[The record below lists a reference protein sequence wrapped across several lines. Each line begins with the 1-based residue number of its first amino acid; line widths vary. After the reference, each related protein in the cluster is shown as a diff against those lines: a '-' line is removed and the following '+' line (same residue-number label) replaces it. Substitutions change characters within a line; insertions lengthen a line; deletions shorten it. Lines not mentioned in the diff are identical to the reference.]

1 MDGATA
7 RFRIPCWV
15 MDETF
20 EVPVTEESVVE
31 PAPPQPRKMP
41 EVHSRFLYVAVS
53 AKRAKQL
60 RRGALP
66 RLAHLRPDPETG
78 VPAEVA
84 TRLERVA
91 MQEVKEGR
99 IVYEIPDQAQ
109 VEEKGTK

>member
-15 MDETF
+15 MDETP

-31 PAPPQPRKMP
+31 AVTPEPRKMP
-41 EVHSRFLYVAVS
+41 EIQSRFLYVDVS

-78 VPAEVA
+78 ARVDTDV
-84 TRLERVA
+84 RLERVA

-99 IVYEIPDQAQ
+99 IVFELPDQA
-109 VEEKGTK
+109 VKEKGTK

>member
-15 MDETF
+15 MDETL
-20 EVPVTEESVVE
+20 EVPGTEESVIEAVTPE
-31 PAPPQPRKMP
+31 PRKMP
-41 EVHSRFLYVAVS
+41 EIQSRFLYVDVS

-78 VPAEVA
+78 ARVDTDA
-84 TRLERVA
+84 RLERVA

-99 IVYEIPDQAQ
+99 IVYEMPDE
-109 VEEKGTK
+109 VVKGKGTK